1 MTAATEVIESEVR
14 ELVRR
19 RGVDPVRDPDQVRLI
34 VDDVIAEYG
43 DRALS
48 SSLPPVGD
56 EREVARSVLDSVA
69 GFGPLQRWF
78 DDPEV
83 EEIWINEP
91 GRVFIARRGRTELT
105 TTILAPSQVYELVER
120 MLRTSGRRIDL
131 SEPFVDA
138 ALPDGSRLHVV
149 IPEITRRHMAVNVRK
164 SARAPLVAL

>member
-1 MTAATEVIESEVR
+1 
-14 ELVRR
+14 
-19 RGVDPVRDPDQVRLI
+19 
-34 VDDVIAEYG
+34 
-43 DRALS
+43 
-48 SSLPPVGD
+48 
-56 EREVARSVLDSVA
+56 VA

-131 SEPFVDA
+131 SYLLA
-138 ALPDGSRLHVV
+138 
-149 IPEITRRHMAVNVRK
+149 
-164 SARAPLVAL
+164 